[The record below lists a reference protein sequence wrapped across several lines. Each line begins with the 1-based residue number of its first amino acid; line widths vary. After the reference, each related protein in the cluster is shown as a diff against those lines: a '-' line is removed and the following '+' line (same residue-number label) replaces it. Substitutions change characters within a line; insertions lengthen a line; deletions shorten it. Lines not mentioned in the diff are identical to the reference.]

1 MANKAKKYNTR
12 NKYKMLKQNKAR
24 AEESRAS
31 VRESE
36 RRKAEAAG

>member
-1 MANKAKKYNTR
+1 MANKAKKYNIR
-12 NKYKMLKQNKAR
+12 NKYKMLKQNKVR
-24 AEESRAS
+24 AEESRAR

>member
-1 MANKAKKYNTR
+1 MANKAKKYNIR

-24 AEESRAS
+24 AEERRAR

-36 RRKAEAAG
+36 RRKVEAAG

>member
-1 MANKAKKYNTR
+1 MANKAKKYNIR

-24 AEESRAS
+24 AEESRTR